1 MTHQYLIYIKFATF
15 KRVLPNTSS
24 GDKEILHEHY
34 DGTENYIIIHL
45 ACTLYSLTYCRGG
58 TSLTKDMV
66 GLATDS
72 STMKLNTDILHKINN
87 NIIMGLNAIGEQSLE
102 SD

>member
-1 MTHQYLIYIKFATF
+1 M
-15 KRVLPNTSS
+15 
-24 GDKEILHEHY
+24 
-34 DGTENYIIIHL
+34 
-45 ACTLYSLTYCRGG
+45 
-58 TSLTKDMV
+58 TKDMV